1 MLFAPVRPESL
12 QNIISED
19 TMMSDEKF
27 KEISSTDNATGYMTV
42 VYDSE
47 PSILATRKRE
57 DMLSFY
63 YNAILYDAYNYSQK
77 NKRKP
82 VSTEQT
88 GTVDVRDSSLESAVT
103 FWNRWYQDNRTA
115 SSDDDLFRG
124 VVSAYGN
131 GYVYLEQEDGENF
144 KTISEKNEVYTLDD
158 TKKLSEETVECSTEM
173 GYNTTKSASQPAR
186 FLSAPRSNAWFRT
199 LLYQCQW
206 QYPKHYTDDVT
217 SVRYVR
223 MYDLVTPGEY
233 RDDDRLKIP
242 YNIAYSLYPRCAY
255 DTDNDMP
262 IIFML
267 RCPSVVTENKYRM
280 VKEDLRVY
288 VDNYQPLD
296 NENLYPAD

>member
-1 MLFAPVRPESL
+1 M
-12 QNIISED
+12 
-19 TMMSDEKF
+19 
-27 KEISSTDNATGYMTV
+27 
-42 VYDSE
+42 
-47 PSILATRKRE
+47 
-57 DMLSFY
+57 
-63 YNAILYDAYNYSQK
+63 
-77 NKRKP
+77 
-82 VSTEQT
+82 
-88 GTVDVRDSSLESAVT
+88 
-103 FWNRWYQDNRTA
+103 
-115 SSDDDLFRG
+115 
-124 VVSAYGN
+124 SAYGN
-131 GYVYLEQEDGENF
+131 GYVYLEQAEDENLD
-144 KTISEKNEVYTLDD
+144 TIAKQKDIYTLDD
-158 TKKLSEETVECSTEM
+158 TKMLSEETIECSTEM
-173 GYNTTKSASQPAR
+173 GYNTTKTANQPNM
-186 FLSAPRSNAWFRT
+186 FVSAPGSDAWFRT

-217 SVRYVR
+217 SVRYVK

-233 RDDDRLKIP
+233 INNDELKIP